1 MTTARERGYRPWR
14 RYLPP
19 EREQFKPGDAVKTDV
34 GTARRDTILASLQ
47 IVVDELK
54 NEKLTVSELKEI
66 RARANTLRNLLGLP
80 SQ

>member
-1 MTTARERGYRPWR
+1 MNARERGYRPWR

-47 IVVDELK
+47 VVVDELT
-54 NEKLTVSELKEI
+54 NEQLTGSELKEM